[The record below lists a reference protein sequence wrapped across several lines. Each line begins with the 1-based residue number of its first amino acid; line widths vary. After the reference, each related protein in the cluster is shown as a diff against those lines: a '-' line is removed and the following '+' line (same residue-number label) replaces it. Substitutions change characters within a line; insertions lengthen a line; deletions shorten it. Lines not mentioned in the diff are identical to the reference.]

1 MSLGVE
7 TKRSQAWPK
16 QQVCRT
22 FWRREADDGQEGG
35 SVGGALTLNEPLKN
49 SLWICGKRA
58 KGIARRGNK
67 SL

>member
-1 MSLGVE
+1 MCH
-7 TKRSQAWPK
+7 TI
-16 QQVCRT
+16 
-22 FWRREADDGQEGG
+22 WRREADYCQEGG
-35 SVGGALTLNEPLKN
+35 SVGGALTLNEALKN